1 MECSGTIR
9 IVDALA
15 LPNDALVELRVPK
28 KLMLEQ
34 GAPTPA
40 DKRAIQDGI
49 EELTWVAALKP
60 TNIGVPTFRD
70 AVREYLEIEVL
81 TLRLRPDAKV
91 SRLVELVHRAIPYPV
106 LLISRGGPPASDNY
120 GVASAENAETTSIS
134 VAHKRWSQGET
145 GQIVIEDVRST
156 ASFRPDA
163 PTAVE
168 ATFLGS
174 LALSGLPR
182 SDLFATYQGWFDR
195 IAALEAARITGTFAV
210 PGAAEQGTALQGG
223 LAEYTRIER
232 ELVGLRARAKKE
244 KQVGR
249 RVDLNVA
256 IKRLEGE
263 LATIRGLL

>member
-1 MECSGTIR
+1 MTADPI
-9 IVDALA
+9 IAALA

-49 EELTWVAALKP
+49 EELIWVAALKP
-60 TNIGVPTFRD
+60 TNIGVPVFRD

-81 TLRLRPDAKV
+81 ALYLRPEAKV

-106 LLISRGGPPASDNY
+106 VLIARGG
-120 GVASAENAETTSIS
+120 AENAAAASFS

-145 GQIVIEDVRST
+145 GQIVIEDVCST
-156 ASFRPDA
+156 APFRPDA
-163 PTAVE
+163 PTTVE
-168 ATFLGS
+168 AAFLGR
-174 LALSGLPR
+174 LALSGLLR
-182 SDLFATYQGWFDR
+182 GDLFATYQGWFDR
-195 IAALEAARITGTFAV
+195 IAALEAARITGTFVV
-210 PGAAEQGTALQGG
+210 PGATEQGAALKDG

-249 RVDLNVA
+249 RVELNVA
-256 IKRLEGE
+256 IKRLESE
-263 LATIRGLL
+263 LATIRGQL